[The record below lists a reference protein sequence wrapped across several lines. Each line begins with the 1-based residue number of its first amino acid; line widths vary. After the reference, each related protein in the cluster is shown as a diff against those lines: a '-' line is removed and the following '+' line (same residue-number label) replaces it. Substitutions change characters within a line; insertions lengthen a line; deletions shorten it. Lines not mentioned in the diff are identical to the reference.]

1 MLEVTGTVVGAFPF
15 SRYEEKKIQ
24 LASGDVLVAYTDGMI
39 EPENEYGEMFGE
51 QRLTDLLAKNVDRD
65 SPEIIARMMEA
76 VLQWTRRRRRIVG
89 RYDHAGGEAPMKVLT
104 AAQMREVDRRTIE
117 MGIPGLVLM
126 ENAGHRVVEL
136 LAEKFAPLA
145 AQRIVVLC
153 GKGNNGGDGMVVARQ
168 LFTRFQPRA
177 LHVVLLAA
185 PEDLK
190 GDAAQN
196 YRMLQGL
203 RLPRRARNPGGR
215 APRDAS
221 WWTRCW
227 APASAGRPPARCW
240 TAFARSTAVFR
251 WPKWW
256 PWISRR
262 ACPAIPASR
271 WASRRARITPSP
283 SPRPNRPTR
292 WRRIAMPWA
301 SCAWPPS
308 AARRQLYDDGR
319 FHLAVAGRSRP
330 CSRQVLAP
338 RPRAGHKGTFGHVL
352 AIAGSHG
359 KTGAAAMCGMAALRA
374 GAGLVTVA
382 SEESAI
388 PVIAGHA
395 AELMTEPLSTDRLC
409 RLVAENKDVI
419 AIGPGLGTDPET
431 VAMVRRAFAEFA
443 QPMVVDADAL
453 NALAGTDWSGGG
465 KLRVLTPHPGEMARL
480 CGKTTAEIS
489 ADRLAAA
496 RGLAT
501 ERQVTLVLK
510 GERTLI
516 AFPDG
521 RVWINPT
528 GTPAMGTGGTGD
540 ILTGL
545 IAGLLGQ
552 FPKQPRSRPSPP
564 PSTCTDCPA
573 NWAPPHSP
581 KSA

>member
-1 MLEVTGTVVGAFPF
+1 
-15 SRYEEKKIQ
+15 
-24 LASGDVLVAYTDGMI
+24 
-39 EPENEYGEMFGE
+39 
-51 QRLTDLLAKNVDRD
+51 
-65 SPEIIARMMEA
+65 
-76 VLQWTRRRRRIVG
+76 
-89 RYDHAGGEAPMKVLT
+89 MKVLT

-117 MGIPGLVLM
+117 MGIPGVVLM

-145 AQRIVVLC
+145 AQRIAVLC

-168 LFTRFQPRA
+168 LFTRFAPRA

-196 YRMLQGL
+196 YRMLQVSGCPVAREILAEARLATIVVDALLGTGISGPATGAMLDGIREINRGFPLAKVVAVDIPSGMPSDAGEPVGEQARADYTVTFTAPKPALVLAPNCDAVGELRVAAIGSPPEFYDADDSIRLSLVQPVMFGGL
-203 RLPRRARNPGGR
+203 
-215 APRDAS
+215 
-221 WWTRCW
+221 
-227 APASAGRPPARCW
+227 
-240 TAFARSTAVFR
+240 
-251 WPKWW
+251 
-256 PWISRR
+256 
-262 ACPAIPASR
+262 
-271 WASRRARITPSP
+271 
-283 SPRPNRPTR
+283 
-292 WRRIAMPWA
+292 
-301 SCAWPPS
+301 
-308 AARRQLYDDGR
+308 
-319 FHLAVAGRSRP
+319 
-330 CSRQVLAP
+330 LAP

-352 AIAGSHG
+352 AIAGSRG

-395 AELMTEPLSTDRLC
+395 AELMTEPLTNGSLFATVDKI
-409 RLVAENKDVI
+409 AANKDVI
-419 AIGPGLGTDPET
+419 AIGPGLGADPEV
-431 VAMVRRAFAEFA
+431 VALVRRAFAEFA

-453 NALAGTDWSGGG
+453 NALAGAAWAGGG

-489 ADRLAAA
+489 GDRVSAA

-501 ERQVTLVLK
+501 GRQVTVVLK

-540 ILTGL
+540 ILTGM

-552 FPKQPRSRPSPP
+552 FPKDPSHAIAAAVYLHGL
-564 PSTCTDCPA
+564 SGELGAAVLTEKCLTATDLLRYLPA
-573 NWAPPHSP
+573 ALEECAGFPHRL
-581 KSA
+581 